1 MVAPVIRLEDV
12 SKTYPGTGA
21 PAVDGVTLEVPRGK
35 TLAMI
40 GPSGC
45 GKSTLLRL
53 AIGLIWPDRGRVLFD
68 GDPVTP
74 GNVRHL
80 RGRVGYVI
88 QDGGLFPHLTARKNV
103 ELPARDGPARGKYTN
118 QQLSDR
124 VDELVDLTGFPRD
137 GLDRL
142 PSGLSG
148 GQRQRVAVARAL
160 VLDPD
165 VLLMDEPLGAL
176 DPMIRYDLQTDLRN
190 IFRDLGKTV
199 MIVTHD
205 LAEAGYF
212 GDESVLMRDGRI
224 EAQGS
229 LDDIT
234 HKAGDADDDFVQK
247 FVTAQRGH
255 SVDEA
260 RSAKQEVH

>member
-1 MVAPVIRLEDV
+1 MIELVGVT
-12 SKTYPGTGA
+12 KTYPGTAA
-21 PAVDGVTLEVPRGK
+21 PAVDRVSLSVPAGR
-35 TLAMI
+35 TLALI

-53 AIGLIWPDRGRVLFD
+53 MIGLIRPDAGGVEFD
-68 GDPVTP
+68 GTP
-74 GNVRHL
+74 ITPATARRV

-88 QDGGLFPHLTARKNV
+88 QDGGLFPHLTARRNV
-103 ELPARDGPARGKYTN
+103 TLPATDGPAAGSIADLRG
-118 QQLSDR
+118 R
-124 VDELVDLTGFPRD
+124 VDELARLTDFPAD

-142 PSGLSG
+142 PGELSG
-148 GQRQRVAVARAL
+148 GQRQRVALMRAL

-176 DPMIRYDLQTDLRN
+176 DPMIRYELQTDLRR

-199 MIVTHD
+199 VIVTHD

-212 GDESVLMRDGRI
+212 GDGVVLMRGGRVAARGTLDEVTRDGD
-224 EAQGS
+224 E
-229 LDDIT
+229 
-234 HKAGDADDDFVQK
+234 FVTR

-255 SVDEA
+255 EA
-260 RSAKQEVH
+260 A